1 MLFWGY
7 SLSAKFEI
15 FVSQTSQ
22 VKKNPMLI
30 TPARTHT
37 PTPLWSINILIYCT
51 HITKIER
58 LLTHF
63 HLCVQVCTCT
73 FAFINTSQQVPSNPL
88 HYIPNNGHS
97 HERNHMS
104 LLNRLYIMHICIF
117 IYQLMFYIYKRLYIH
132 SLWKPCSISIHPPL
146 STYGET
152 FLIFHLYSITLHYSC
167 VWLSVVV
174 VLKHLGILSE
184 KQQIN

>member
-1 MLFWGY
+1 
-7 SLSAKFEI
+7 
-15 FVSQTSQ
+15 
-22 VKKNPMLI
+22 MLI
-30 TPARTHT
+30 APARVHT

-51 HITKIER
+51 HITKID
-58 LLTHF
+58 THF

-73 FAFINTSQQVPSNPL
+73 FAFIHTPQEVPSNPL

-104 LLNRLYIMHICIF
+104 LLNRLYIMYICIF
-117 IYQLMFYIYKRLYIH
+117 IYQLMFYIYKRLYILCETPVA
-132 SLWKPCSISIHPPL
+132 SPSTHPPL
-146 STYGET
+146 FTYGET
-152 FLIFHLYSITLHYSC
+152 VLIFHLYSITLHYSC
-167 VWLSVVV
+167 LWLSVVV

>member
-22 VKKNPMLI
+22 VKKKKSNANSPCQGPCTYPLVVHQYSHI
-30 TPARTHT
+30 LYTHHK
-37 PTPLWSINILIYCT
+37 N
-51 HITKIER
+51 R

-73 FAFINTSQQVPSNPL
+73 FAFIHTPQEVPSNPL

-104 LLNRLYIMHICIF
+104 LLNRLYIMYICIF

-132 SLWKPCSISIHPPL
+132 SL
-146 STYGET
+146 
-152 FLIFHLYSITLHYSC
+152 
-167 VWLSVVV
+167 
-174 VLKHLGILSE
+174 
-184 KQQIN
+184 

>member
-1 MLFWGY
+1 
-7 SLSAKFEI
+7 
-15 FVSQTSQ
+15 
-22 VKKNPMLI
+22 MLI
-30 TPARTHT
+30 APARART

-73 FAFINTSQQVPSNPL
+73 FAFIHTPQEVPSNPL

-104 LLNRLYIMHICIF
+104 LLNRLYIMYYICIF

-132 SLWKPCSISIHPPL
+132 SLWNPCSISIYPPSSFYL
-146 STYGET
+146 WWNIPNISP
-152 FLIFHLYSITLHYSC
+152 LFHYTALQLRVAVCGGSS
-167 VWLSVVV
+167 
-174 VLKHLGILSE
+174 
-184 KQQIN
+184 